1 MVIVMGQGL
10 YIVRLIITR
19 LKVTPG
25 ASTEVLSVYDPPK
38 VTVPELALKVGVPL
52 FVKLCEIVITP
63 VVEVNVP
70 PESTKF
76 PVTSMATV
84 PPVNV
89 PSACIK
95 PLAPIV
101 ILTAAD

>member
-1 MVIVMGQGL
+1 V
-10 YIVRLIITR
+10 
-19 LKVTPG
+19 
-25 ASTEVLSVYDPPK
+25 PPF
-38 VTVPELALKVGVPL
+38 ALKVGVPL
-52 FVKLCEIVITP
+52 LVKLCEIVITP
-63 VVEVNVP
+63 DVEVNVP

-76 PVTSMATV
+76 PVIVMATE